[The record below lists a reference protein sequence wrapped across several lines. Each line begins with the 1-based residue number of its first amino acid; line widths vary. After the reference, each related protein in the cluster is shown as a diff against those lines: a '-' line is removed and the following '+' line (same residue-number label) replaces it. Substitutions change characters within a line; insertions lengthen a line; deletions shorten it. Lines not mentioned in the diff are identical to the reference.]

1 LLLHFLSPEFNPISQ
16 GISYYALGKFGW
28 LFTLSL
34 VFIGV
39 ASLAVVALCWKESPT
54 ISGRVGLS
62 LVVLWILLMEA
73 GAFFEMDPPGHG
85 PTFSGRV
92 HSIAGISFLLL
103 PPAAFLIERSLLTSG
118 PRLCRRPAAEMFN
131 TTSHKAQ
138 RRRGWIL
145 AWLVLAASCLLL
157 LFNGFLVNLGIG
169 GIIQRGYW
177 LTIVA
182 WLFSLARTN
191 SELATNTGPSTGSR

>member
-1 LLLHFLSPEFNPISQ
+1 LFAAAILLLHFLSPEFSPTSQ

-34 VFIGV
+34 VFVGV
-39 ASLAVVALCWKESPT
+39 ASLAMVGLCWKDAPT
-54 ISGRVGLS
+54 TSGRIGLS

-73 GAFFEMDPPGHG
+73 GAFFEMDPPGHT

-103 PPAAFLIERSLLTSG
+103 PPAAFLIEQSLSSIY
-118 PRLCRRPAAEMFN
+118 PSCAERL
-131 TTSHKAQ
+131 
-138 RRRGWIL
+138 RGWIL

-157 LFNGFLVNLGIG
+157 LFNGFLVNVGIG

-177 LTIVA
+177 LTIIA
-182 WLFSLARTN
+182 WLFLLARTN
-191 SELATNTGPSTGSR
+191 PVGEVGIKGRS